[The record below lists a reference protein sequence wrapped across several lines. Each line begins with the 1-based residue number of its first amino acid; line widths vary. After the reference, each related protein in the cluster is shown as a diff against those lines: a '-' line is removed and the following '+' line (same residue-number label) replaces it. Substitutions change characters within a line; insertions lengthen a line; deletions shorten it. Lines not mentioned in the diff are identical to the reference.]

1 MLDAYSKKLTRS
13 VSEDIVVDYYMKV
26 ITSKKHNELKNGVF
40 V

>member
-13 VSEDIVVDYYMKV
+13 VSDDIVDYYMKV